1 MNVNKYKIPL
11 RDINVSGTSVNIPI
25 SLSFTPVDNSEL
37 IETKFIN
44 DEANKSINPIV
55 DYKKVRFFPADNNW
69 DLIRKLKININ
80 FFIDFYDNNP
90 PFDYSYSEYANLNTN
105 AGYGAG
111 YYGDMGASFD
121 DLYCRTKRVMNSFLR
136 FNFFDSNISSE
147 NNFLFFNDIF
157 TQIGVDQKNEF
168 NFLLPEDQSPVN
180 YYLGDSV
187 LEPEMIHEGFY
198 LYWFKDLVDN
208 APNQELEIY
217 MTAVYNN
224 AINGETIGLYTT
236 QSDLQIPLEAIN
248 LNGPNG
254 LNYLKVILKND
265 NGIYKYRFSGN
276 TDQMVTGG
284 GGVDI
289 NPPFINDIPT
299 ITFWQIAPNIGEN

>member
-1 MNVNKYKIPL
+1 
-11 RDINVSGTSVNIPI
+11 
-25 SLSFTPVDNSEL
+25 
-37 IETKFIN
+37 
-44 DEANKSINPIV
+44 
-55 DYKKVRFFPADNNW
+55 
-69 DLIRKLKININ
+69 
-80 FFIDFYDNNP
+80 
-90 PFDYSYSEYANLNTN
+90 
-105 AGYGAG
+105 
-111 YYGDMGASFD
+111 MGASFD

-224 AINGETIGLYTT
+224 AINGETVGLYTS
-236 QSDLQIPLEAIN
+236 QSDLQTPLEAIDI
-248 LNGPNG
+248 NGPNG

-284 GGVDI
+284 GGVDV
-289 NPPFINDIPT
+289 NPPFNNDIPT